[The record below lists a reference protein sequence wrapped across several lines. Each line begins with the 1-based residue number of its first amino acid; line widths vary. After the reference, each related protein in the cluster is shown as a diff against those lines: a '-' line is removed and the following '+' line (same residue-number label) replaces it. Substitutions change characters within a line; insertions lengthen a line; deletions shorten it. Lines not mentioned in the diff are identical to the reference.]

1 MGRPFD
7 QEGMEEDVPGTDRLS
22 PARPTVG
29 LEASELDML
38 RSAPDYDAEEMST
51 VRPPGGW
58 PTVAAAPA
66 AAYKPAS
73 PPPAAAKPMQV
84 PPPSAATPAPAP
96 WSPPNR
102 VEPPVRSA
110 APVRDEPPVRPAS
123 VGGMALPQIG

>member
-1 MGRPFD
+1 MGSPFD
-7 QEGMEEDVPGTDRLS
+7 QEGMEEDVPGTNRLS

-58 PTVAAAPA
+58 PTVATPTVAAS
-66 AAYKPAS
+66 KRS
-73 PPPAAAKPMQV
+73 TPPPASARPAPPPPVAAKPI
-84 PPPSAATPAPAP
+84 PAP

-102 VEPPVRSA
+102 VEPPARSA
-110 APVRDEPPVRPAS
+110 APVRNEPSVRP
-123 VGGMALPQIG
+123 